1 MKFEDRLAV
10 AGTGTG
16 TASALKTLAS
26 SALMGASCGAGGFEP
41 RGTQMGI
48 IIIIGTKSCDC
59 ASEDTVG
66 IPLVVCGR
74 LAWTGMPR
82 TVGDEAMELETA
94 GGVGTELGIEV
105 DTLGLM
111 RSPLVT
117 ASPVG

>member
-1 MKFEDRLAV
+1 MGSRRGCKSD
-10 AGTGTG
+10 TG
-16 TASALKTLAS
+16 
-26 SALMGASCGAGGFEP
+26 GGSEVHGLHAP
-41 RGTQMGI
+41 RTRGTQMGI

-105 DTLGLM
+105 DTLGLG
-111 RSPLVT
+111 SPA
-117 ASPVG
+117 ASGSRISSTSFSLYCRFLPLL